1 MCVEG
6 EARPLSSNGLPKG
19 VKVCPASLGF
29 FAPSNDELGTLR
41 LDSFFTPLRLSAGL
55 FPFKLDAL
63 GLLSFVAPE
72 KNHIQITCLVIG
84 CINHYDKLT
93 I

>member
-6 EARPLSSNGLPKG
+6 DARPLSSNGLPRG

-63 GLLSFVAPE
+63 GLASFVAPE
-72 KNHIQITCLVIG
+72 KRINVQITCNWLHKPF
-84 CINHYDKLT
+84 CKLT